1 MVNLMSMAQKDAW
14 DICAQV
20 RESKTLHE
28 FATEK
33 LMNSCHGGD
42 KKALKIGFC

>member
-14 DICAQV
+14 V

-28 FATEK
+28 FETEK
-33 LMNSCHGGD
+33 VMNSCHGGD